1 MTVIERTDT
10 VAHFIG
16 GEEVPSASGRS
27 FPSID
32 PSTGREIA
40 QVAFGEAEDV
50 DRAVAAGRAAFESG
64 SWSKAA
70 PGHRATVM
78 RRLADLIHQDA
89 DRIGAIESRDT
100 GKPLGQAIGEVH
112 LGADFLTYFAGHA
125 ELPNGTTYPA
135 DAGYFVYSVREPY
148 GVVGA
153 ISPWNYPFLLA
164 CWKTAPALAVGNS
177 VVLKMAEQT
186 PLSTAELGR
195 LTLEA
200 GMPAGVF
207 NVVHGDGPTTG
218 AALVAHPHVPK
229 LTFTGSTV
237 TGQAILRSAAD
248 HIKSVHLE
256 LGGKTPN
263 IVFGDADLDQA
274 ISGSLFTAFYN
285 TGQICTSGSRLLVQR
300 NRADEIIDAFVERAK
315 GIKVG
320 DPADGTSQLGP
331 LISEEQYKRVTGY
344 IEEGQRGGARLALG
358 GGRSSVP
365 VADDGYYVEPT
376 IFVDVTPDM
385 RIAKEEIFGP
395 VLSVLTFED
404 EDDAIRIAN
413 DVMYGLAASV
423 WTTDL
428 GRAFRVADKIDA
440 GIIWTN
446 CPHYLPVNVPYE
458 GHKMSGLGEDLGV
471 EALQTFTHLKTHC
484 INYNGGEDGMG
495 LSPATTARPGGDPR
509 PVPPCARDH
518 LPRQRDVRAAAAG
531 DRRRAGQGDPG
542 LAGRHRRLG
551 HRLGRADRPGAARLR
566 PAHRGAGGHD
576 RHDPGLVGRD
586 RARGGDARPG

>member
-1 MTVIERTDT
+1 MEASAMTVVERTGT
-10 VAHFIG
+10 VSHFIG
-16 GEEVPSASGRS
+16 GRDEPSASGRT
-27 FPSID
+27 FASID
-32 PSTGREIA
+32 PSTGGEIA

-64 SWSKAA
+64 SWSKAS
-70 PGHRATVM
+70 PGHRAAVL
-78 RRLADLIHQDA
+78 RRLADLIRDNA

-100 GKPLGQAIGEVH
+100 GKPLAQATGEVV

-125 ELPNGTTYPA
+125 ELPNGRTHPA

-186 PLSTAELGR
+186 PMSTTELAR
-195 LTLEA
+195 LTIEA

-229 LTFTGSTV
+229 LTFTGSTA

-263 IVFGDADLDQA
+263 IVFSDADMEQA

-300 NRADEIIDAFVERAK
+300 KDADRVIDGFVERARN
-315 GIKVG
+315 IKVG
-320 DPADGTSQLGP
+320 DPGDASTQLGP
-331 LISEEQYKRVTGY
+331 LISEEQYQRVTGY

-358 GGRSSVP
+358 GGRTQVP
-365 VADDGYYVEPT
+365 VAGGYYVEPT

-385 RIAKEEIFGP
+385 KIAKEEIFGP

-404 EDDAIRIAN
+404 EDEAVRIAN

-428 GRAFRVADKIDA
+428 GRAFRVADRIDA

-471 EALQTFTHLKTHC
+471 EALNTFTHLKTHC
-484 INYNGGEDGMG
+484 VNYGGSKMEW
-495 LSPATTARPGGDPR
+495 A
-509 PVPPCARDH
+509 
-518 LPRQRDVRAAAAG
+518 
-531 DRRRAGQGDPG
+531 
-542 LAGRHRRLG
+542 
-551 HRLGRADRPGAARLR
+551 
-566 PAHRGAGGHD
+566 
-576 RHDPGLVGRD
+576 
-586 RARGGDARPG
+586 